1 MKASWLLLPSLLFAF
16 GGCSA
21 APSSTARSGN
31 GAAGETAPAANAGT
45 TAAPPRDAGPNLGT
59 STDDNPG
66 SGLIEAG
73 AAIGG
78 NDASQE
84 PAKCGEHH
92 FDLERK
98 PAELL
103 LVLDRSASMQD
114 SPSGASASTPKWD
127 LVVPAVNEVIKETDT
142 SVSWGMKVF
151 PEGTG
156 SECEASG
163 VTDQIDV
170 GIAAMNAPSV
180 TAAVTATTPEGNGTP
195 TAAAID
201 RGLAYLQALK
211 SDNPKYMLLA
221 TDGEPSCP
229 KPSDDA
235 RVMAV
240 KAVANAAAAG
250 IHTFVVGVAT
260 TKSSATTAL
269 SDMAIAGME
278 PRDDD
283 PNPLATRY
291 YLANTKDQLVASLK
305 QITGQISGC
314 TFSWDQAPPVPGNI
328 AVKVG
333 GVKAPHNSLEGW
345 EYLDGS
351 YKGIEVH
358 GSWCDKIKTTAANVV
373 EIVFG
378 CPDVEIL

>member
-1 MKASWLLLPSLLFAF
+1 VKATWLLSPFLVVACA
-16 GGCSA
+16 GCSA
-21 APSSTARSGN
+21 ATKGPTRGDSAR
-31 GAAGETAPAANAGT
+31 ETAPAGTSAGSS
-45 TAAPPRDAGPNLGT
+45 AAGPSL
-59 STDDNPG
+59 STTDNPAA
-66 SGLIEAG
+66 LPATA

-78 NDASQE
+78 NGASSDAE
-84 PAKCGEHH
+84 KCGEHH

-103 LVLDRSASMQD
+103 LVLDRSASMKD
-114 SPSGASASTPKWD
+114 APSGASSSTPKWD
-127 LVVPAVNEVIKETDT
+127 LLVPAVNEVINATDA
-142 SVSWGMKVF
+142 SVSWGVKMF

-156 SECEASG
+156 SECDASA
-163 VTDQIDV
+163 VTDHIDV
-170 GIAAMNAPSV
+170 DVAAMNAPNV
-180 TAAVTATTPEGNGTP
+180 AAAVTSSMPEGNGTP
-195 TAAAID
+195 TADAID
-201 RGLAYLQALK
+201 RGLAYLRSRT
-211 SDNPKYMLLA
+211 SDNPKYILLA

-235 RVMAV
+235 RTLAV

-278 PRDDD
+278 ARNED

-291 YLANTKDQLVASLK
+291 YLANTKDELVASLK

-314 TFSWDQAPPVPGNI
+314 TFSWDQPPPVPGNI

-333 GVKAPHNSLEGW
+333 GAKAPRDSTEGW
-345 EYLDGS
+345 EYVDRN
-351 YKGIEVH
+351 YKSIEVH
-358 GSWCDKIKTTAANVV
+358 GSWCDKIKTTGANVV

>member
-1 MKASWLLLPSLLFAF
+1 MKGSTRGGGSL
-16 GGCSA
+16 GESA
-21 APSSTARSGN
+21 Q
-31 GAAGETAPAANAGT
+31 AGAGT
-45 TAAPPRDAGPNLGT
+45 SVTARDAGSSLAT
-59 STDDNPG
+59 TDNPAA
-66 SGLIEAG
+66 LPEAG

-78 NDASQE
+78 NDASAE
-84 PAKCGEHH
+84 PEKCGEHH

-103 LVLDRSASMQD
+103 LVLDRSASMKD
-114 SPSGASASTPKWD
+114 APSGASSSTSKWD
-127 LVVPAVNEVIKETDT
+127 LVVPAVNEVITATDA
-142 SVSWGMKVF
+142 SVSWGVKVF
-151 PEGTG
+151 PEGDG
-156 SECEASG
+156 NECDAAA
-163 VTDQIDV
+163 VTDHIDV
-170 GIAAMNAPSV
+170 DVAAMNAPRV
-180 TAAVTATTPEGNGTP
+180 TAAVTSTTPEGDGTP
-195 TAAAID
+195 TADAID
-201 RGLAYLQALK
+201 RGFAYLQARQ
-211 SDNPKYMLLA
+211 SDNPKYILLA

-229 KPSDDA
+229 KPTDDA
-235 RVMAV
+235 RALAV

-278 PRDDD
+278 ARDED

-291 YLANTKDQLVASLK
+291 YLANTKDELVAALQ

-314 TFSWDQAPPVPGNI
+314 TFNWDEPPPVPGNI

-333 GVKAPHNSLEGW
+333 GVKAPHDVSDGW
-345 EYLDGS
+345 EYTDDAH
-351 YKGIEVH
+351 KGIEVH